1 MDRNT
6 LTGLALMAVILF
18 GFMYLN
24 KPDATQD
31 MQADQAAMEQLADNA
46 RHNDP
51 ATTGAD
57 SVTAADMAALRAAV
71 RATGTTTLHTSTLDI
86 AMDSTG
92 TLAGTI
98 EAGKPT
104 GTVALAELSALA
116 PADRATALAA
126 LRRGIA
132 EAQKYKSFAA
142 HLGGKDEQRVVEN
155 DVMRVTFD
163 TRAPRGGRVSQV
175 ELKNYKTE
183 VTTPEQPVRLFRN
196 GKDGYGFLLTT
207 ADQRLNTA
215 EFNFTPVAESDT
227 SLLMKLQLA
236 DNAWWG
242 IRYVME
248 RDSYTVRMQLVQQGI
263 GAVLPASTASIGFHW
278 HQVLGRNEKGRTF
291 EERNSAVI
299 YKYAGEGPDEL
310 SSNKDDS
317 EELNGRIKWVG
328 FKNQFCSSVIMAKDY
343 FSTADLSSTVLK
355 DSDWLKD
362 MDMAA
367 ELPYSTADGTAAEFC
382 FYFGP
387 NDYPLLSDLEDKIY
401 EGEDMDLTRLVPLGW
416 GLFRWINQII
426 VIPVFDFLSRFT
438 SNYGIIILL
447 LTIFIKLILFPFTY
461 KSFKS
466 QARMRVLAPEITAIN
481 EKYPG
486 QENAMKRQQ
495 ETMALYSR
503 AGASPMSGCLP
514 MLLQMPVLI
523 AMFSF
528 FPSAIELR
536 GQSFLWAHDLSAP
549 DFICTLPFTIPF
561 YGNKVSLFCLLM
573 TVANIVYTTFTM
585 QNQPGGQTMPGMK
598 WMMYLMP
605 VMFLFFFNDY
615 ASGLSYYYLLTLL
628 ITIIQTTIFR
638 ALVDEK
644 KVRAEMEANAR
655 KPRKKSGLMARLE
668 AAQKQQ
674 EAAMRA
680 QAKKNARRR

>member
-163 TRAPRGGRVSQV
+163 TRGGRVSQV

-328 FKNQFCSSVIMAKDY
+328 FKNQFFSSVIMAKDY